1 MNPGDTF
8 ALISIP
14 IIDDDAFELT
24 ESFSASL
31 SLVSPITPR
40 ITVSPDEASVT
51 IEDDDSEFRGGVFCH
66 DNKLRPSCSIQ
77 GLHGGSCIKL
87 FSPFTLGHRMV
98 LIANVFEDRSVV
110 NRSVLC
116 RTVPPREV
124 V

>member
-1 MNPGDTF
+1 MTPGDTF

-51 IEDDDSEFRGGVFCH
+51 IEDDDSEFRGGFFIMIT
-66 DNKLRPSCSIQ
+66 S
-77 GLHGGSCIKL
+77 
-87 FSPFTLGHRMV
+87 
-98 LIANVFEDRSVV
+98 
-110 NRSVLC
+110 
-116 RTVPPREV
+116 
-124 V
+124 

>member
-1 MNPGDTF
+1 MTPGDTF

-51 IEDDDSEFRGGVFCH
+51 IEDDDSEFCGGFFVMIT
-66 DNKLRPSCSIQ
+66 S
-77 GLHGGSCIKL
+77 
-87 FSPFTLGHRMV
+87 
-98 LIANVFEDRSVV
+98 
-110 NRSVLC
+110 
-116 RTVPPREV
+116 
-124 V
+124 